1 LWLLCA
7 CLGVLLAS
15 PARAEGVKVAA
26 ASPAQKRD
34 AEKKFAEGK
43 KLFEK
48 GKFDQAV
55 ERFRASHDSV
65 ADAKASL
72 MLATALRNTGD
83 LLTARAEY
91 QRARAEAEDAVRT
104 DEKYRS
110 TLTKVRESMDELDGV
125 LGRLSIQLVHAPAGT
140 EVMVDGDRVP
150 LAKLA
155 EPVFVAPGSV
165 TVEATAPDGTV
176 ARRVASVNAGQSATV
191 ELPFPH
197 HEAPAE
203 LPDKEPA
210 APREEAQAPPPSG
223 GRKDHT
229 LAFVAGGVGIAGIAT
244 FAVFGVLA
252 NSKFD
257 QLESDC
263 PGGHCTPDH
272 DSDIAAGKRFQT
284 VANVGLGIGIAGV
297 VTSAALFVFGGGSDP
312 EAPKSASAR
321 VGIGFGSV
329 ELRGSFQ

>member
-1 LWLLCA
+1 
-7 CLGVLLAS
+7 VN
-15 PARAEGVKVAA
+15 VATA
-26 ASPAQKRD
+26 TGAQKRD

-48 GKFDQAV
+48 GQFDRAA

-65 ADAKASL
+65 ADPKSSL

-91 QRARAEAEDAVRT
+91 RRARAEAEDAVTT

-110 TLTKVRESMDELDGV
+110 TLAQIRQSMDELDSV
-125 LGRLSIQLVHAPAGT
+125 LGRLSIELVHAPAGT
-140 EVMVDGDRVP
+140 EVMVDGDPVP
-150 LAKLA
+150 RAKLA

-176 ARRVASVNAGQSATV
+176 ARRAVSVNAGQSASV
-191 ELPFPH
+191 ELRFPG
-197 HEAPAE
+197 HEASAE
-203 LPDKEPA
+203 LIGKEPEA
-210 APREEAQAPPPSG
+210 AAQEEQAPASSG
-223 GRKDHT
+223 GGKDHT

-257 QLESDC
+257 ELASGC

-272 DSDIAAGKRFQT
+272 EDDIARGKRFQT

-297 VTSAALFVFGGGSDP
+297 LTSTALFVFGGGSGP
-312 EAPKSASAR
+312 EAPKQAASAR
-321 VGIGFGSV
+321 VGVGFGSV
-329 ELRGSFQ
+329 ELTGSFR